1 MTATTKLIAGAT
13 GSGAFSSAG
22 FTAADFN
29 SLANGSFVLA
39 STAIDN
45 SGNLDLEAEFSG
57 QFEVGGTTTAAHYL
71 LLWLLPRNRDGST
84 YGDGTG
90 NGSNLPGSQYLV
102 ASGGVKVGVTSGN
115 AVFFTF
121 RRIWLPRGLFKW
133 GLSQHL
139 GAALD
144 STAAAQAEF
153 LTTNI
158 NLNG

>member
-1 MTATTKLIAGAT
+1 MASTTKLIAGQ
-13 GSGAFSSAG
+13 AFASAG

-45 SGNLDLEAEFSG
+45 SSNLDMLAEFSG

-71 LLWLLPRNRDGST
+71 LLWLLPRNRDAST
-84 YGDGTG
+84 YGDATPSGT
-90 NGSNLPGSQYLV
+90 NLPGSQYLV
-102 ASGGVKVGVTSGN
+102 ASGGVRVGITSGN
-115 AVFFTF
+115 AVYFTF
-121 RRIWLPRGLFKW
+121 RDIRLPRGLFKW

-144 STAAAQAEF
+144 ATAAMQGEF

>member
-1 MTATTKLIAGAT
+1 MTATTKLIAGQ
-13 GSGAFSSAG
+13 AFASAG

-29 SLANGSFVLA
+29 NLANGSFVLA

-45 SGNLDLEAEFSG
+45 STNLDIWAEFSG

-71 LLWLLPRNRDGST
+71 LLWLLPRNRDATT
-84 YGDGTG
+84 YGDGTP
-90 NGSNLPGSQYLV
+90 NGTNLPGAQYQV
-102 ASGGVKVGVTSGN
+102 ASGGVRVGITSGN

-121 RRIWLPRGLFKW
+121 RPILLPRGLFKW

-144 STAAAQAEF
+144 ATAAMQGEF

>member
-1 MTATTKLIAGAT
+1 MASTAKLIAGQ
-13 GSGAFSSAG
+13 AFASAG
-22 FTAADFN
+22 FTASDFN

-45 SGNLDLEAEFSG
+45 SSNLDMEAEFSG

-71 LLWLLPRNRDGST
+71 MLWLLPINRDAST
-84 YGDGTG
+84 YGDATASGT
-90 NGSNLPGSQYLV
+90 NLPGSQYLV
-102 ASGGVKVGVTSGN
+102 ATGGVKVGITSGN

-121 RRIWLPRGLFKW
+121 RHIRLPRGLFKW

-144 STAAAQAEF
+144 ATAAAQAEF